1 MGNMGRNIILCV
13 DDEDMIVDALK
24 MELIDSIPHDI
35 LIETAQSS
43 EEALSLVE
51 DFLEH
56 GDNII
61 LIITDQRM
69 PGMTGEVLLSELNKI
84 VPNSLKIML
93 TGYTDIEA
101 IQYAINNAGL
111 FRYIQKPWDR
121 EDLIL
126 TVRQAI
132 DKYNTKMALEEKTN
146 QIIKMNEELEKTVEV
161 RTAQLSQALKELEA
175 FSFTVSHDLKS
186 PLRSIDYY
194 SKFILEDH
202 SGELSD
208 EVRNMILSIRNVC
221 DNMFELIDRILL
233 YSRTVKAPLEL
244 TTVNMDSLFRNTF
257 DEIIKPL
264 NNRDIDF
271 VIEGKLPEITG
282 DPVLLK
288 QVVSNILSNAVKFTR
303 NKKKATI
310 TVKCFEDN
318 KQLGFLVKDN
328 GVGFDMKYA
337 SKLFGIF
344 QRMHTQKDFEGFG
357 IGLATVKKI
366 IEKHGGEVSIN
377 SEEDVGTTVHF
388 SLPVG
393 LRKGMDQ

>member
-51 DFLEH
+51 DFLGH

-271 VIEGKLPEITG
+271 VIEGKLPDITG

-303 NKKKATI
+303 NKKQATI

-318 KQLGFLVKDN
+318 KQLCFLVKDN

-377 SEEDVGTTVHF
+377 SEEDVGTTVRF